1 MMNQRT
7 ALFVAL
13 ILLSPLT
20 ITLPLTTL
28 TSSHS
33 TSYTMSEET
42 TLTATSVVLRTYFGS
57 TKGTTLVQAPMG
69 LPPRVI
75 GFMAPKG
82 KCSQFTLPVTVTFG
96 SILNLK
102 LTSSN
107 PANLYLIPTYTFQTS
122 PDGCSLVGSA
132 LLTKSNFTV
141 YTMHWVAPE
150 DGVFYLIFTGPTTI
164 IMLSDGGSTHPV
176 KQNGTVTFA
185 TSTETNLLDY
195 SSTSTTTYTTT
206 ITSASPLYVQAPT
219 LSGLEI
225 VGIAIACLA
234 IILVAIFR
242 RRRG

>member
-1 MMNQRT
+1 MTSQRT

-28 TSSHS
+28 TSNHS
-33 TSYTMSEET
+33 TSYTTSEET

-57 TKGTTLVQAPMG
+57 TKGTTIVQAPMG

-82 KCSQFTLPVTVTFG
+82 KCSQFTLPVTVTSG

-107 PANLYLIPTYTFQTS
+107 PANLYLLPTNTLQTS

-132 LLTKSNFTV
+132 ILTESNFTA
-141 YTMHWVAPE
+141 YTLHWVAPE
-150 DGVFYLIFTGPTTI
+150 DGVFYLVFTGPTTI
-164 IMLSDGGSTHPV
+164 IMLSDGGSTHAV

-185 TSTETNLLDY
+185 TSTETNFNDY
-195 SSTSTTTYTTT
+195 SSTSTTSYTTT
-206 ITSASPLYVQAPT
+206 ITSASPLYLQPPT
-219 LSGLEI
+219 LPSLGI
-225 VGIAIACLA
+225 VGLIIAILG
-234 IILVAIFR
+234 IILIAIFR
-242 RRRG
+242 RRRE

>member
-1 MMNQRT
+1 MTSQRT

-13 ILLSPLT
+13 ILLFPLT
-20 ITLPLTTL
+20 ITLPITTF

-33 TSYTMSEET
+33 TSYTTSEET

-82 KCSQFTLPVTVTFG
+82 KCSQFTLPVSVTSG

-107 PANLYLIPTYTFQTS
+107 PASLYLLPSYTFQTS
-122 PDGCSLVGSA
+122 PDGCSLVSGA
-132 LLTKSNFTV
+132 LLTESNFTAYV
-141 YTMHWVAPE
+141 MKWAAPE
-150 DGVFYLIFTGPTTI
+150 DGVVYLLFTGPTTI
-164 IMLSDGGSTHPV
+164 IMLNDVGSTHPV

-185 TSTETNLLDY
+185 TSTETNFNDY
-195 SSTSTTTYTTT
+195 SSTSTTSYTTT
-206 ITSASPLYVQAPT
+206 ITSAGPLYLQPPT
-219 LSGLEI
+219 LPSLGI
-225 VGIAIACLA
+225 VGLAIACLA
-234 IILVAIFR
+234 IILIAIFR